1 MVIDHVTKS
10 QFVKALSRLG
20 VEPSAEQISLLAKK
34 FGDDGEGMINYVAF
48 CCAVD
53 DQESSSLRSADAAKG
68 NTLHGGFRDS
78 RVPVDLLKRLV

>member
-1 MVIDHVTKS
+1 
-10 QFVKALSRLG
+10 
-20 VEPSAEQISLLAKK
+20 
-34 FGDDGEGMINYVAF
+34 MINYVAF